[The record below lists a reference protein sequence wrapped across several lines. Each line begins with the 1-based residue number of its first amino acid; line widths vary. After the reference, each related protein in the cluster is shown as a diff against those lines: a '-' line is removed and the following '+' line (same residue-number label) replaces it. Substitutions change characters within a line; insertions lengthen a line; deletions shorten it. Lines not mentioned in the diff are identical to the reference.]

1 MKKVLLGVTGSVATT
16 LVSKIYQALIAA
28 GFEVKIVATEKSLFF
43 WNEADV
49 PGEVLLDKDEWI
61 SGHYMKNDLVPHI
74 GLREWADIL
83 LVAPLS
89 ANTMAKMA
97 YGICDNLLT
106 TIVRAWPKK
115 KPLIIAP
122 AMNTVMWENPMT
134 EIQLALLHKCF
145 DLHLVPPQAKLLAC
159 GEQGNGALA
168 DISEI
173 IKEVERNSP
182 EV

>member
-16 LVSKIYQALIAA
+16 LVSKIYQALIVA

-43 WNEADV
+43 WNEGDV
-49 PGEVLLDKDEWI
+49 PGEVLFDKDEWI

-74 GLREWADIL
+74 ELREWADIL

-89 ANTMAKMA
+89 RNTLARMAN
-97 YGICDNLLT
+97 GFCDNLLT
-106 TIVRAWPKK
+106 TIVAAWPKK

-122 AMNTVMWENPMT
+122 AMNTVMWENPM
-134 EIQLALLHKCF
+134 IKMQLETLRICF
-145 DLHLVPPQAKLLAC
+145 DLHLVLPQAKKLAC
-159 GEQGNGALA
+159 GEQGDGALA
-168 DISEI
+168 DIQDI
-173 IKEVERNSP
+173 INEVKRNSQ